1 MKQNIIILFLL
12 LLISGSCVVQF
23 LPEVENNK
31 NYLVVEG
38 LVTNQLNSYTIKI
51 SRSSKLGSS
60 KINTPVTGCLVYV
73 KTSAGLQYLFKE
85 KHPGIYQSDS
95 LLFKGIQGE
104 KYILHFTSGLHTY
117 ESIPM
122 EMKPVP
128 PIDSLYAELENIDS
142 KTKGQ
147 SVPGYHVFVDT
158 HDPARKCNFYRWD
171 FTETWEFRLPYFYET
186 IINRVCWKTAFS
198 SSIMVNN
205 TSALTEDR
213 VSKFPLNF
221 VTTETDRLQV
231 KYSILVRQLSL
242 SQDEYNYWDKLKRI
256 TQDVGGLYD
265 VVPMSVESNINC
277 IDKLDEKVLGYFSVS
292 SVTTRRLFVKNVLR
306 DFPNFYRTCP
316 SDTVPVSQQIPNLN
330 VFNFIIVRLNDFP
343 PTFGTFY
350 VLTNKKECADCSLSG
365 SKIMPAFWN
374 DTKGVQ
380 EIQAVFK

>member
-1 MKQNIIILFLL
+1 
-12 LLISGSCVVQF
+12 
-23 LPEVENNK
+23 
-31 NYLVVEG
+31 
-38 LVTNQLNSYTIKI
+38 
-51 SRSSKLGSS
+51 
-60 KINTPVTGCLVYV
+60 
-73 KTSAGLQYLFKE
+73 
-85 KHPGIYQSDS
+85 
-95 LLFKGIQGE
+95 
-104 KYILHFTSGLHTY
+104 
-117 ESIPM
+117 
-122 EMKPVP
+122 
-128 PIDSLYAELENIDS
+128 
-142 KTKGQ
+142 
-147 SVPGYHVFVDT
+147 
-158 HDPARKCNFYRWD
+158 
-171 FTETWEFRLPYFYET
+171 
-186 IINRVCWKTAFS
+186 
-198 SSIMVNN
+198 MVNN

-365 SKIMPAFWN
+365 SKIMPTFWN